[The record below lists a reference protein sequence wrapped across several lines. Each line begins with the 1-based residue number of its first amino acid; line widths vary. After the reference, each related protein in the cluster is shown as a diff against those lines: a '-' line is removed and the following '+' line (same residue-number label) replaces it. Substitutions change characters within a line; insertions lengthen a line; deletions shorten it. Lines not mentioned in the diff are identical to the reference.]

1 MRNLLFILSLVAVL
15 GCKKKYHCV
24 CSVATGSSQGVGY
37 TNQTQY
43 TVKEWNEQKAHDKC
57 IDEYGKSEHFS
68 STSTATTSAT
78 GIRCDVY

>member
-1 MRNLLFILSLVAVL
+1 MKNILFVLTLLVFF
-15 GCKKKYHCV
+15 GCKKTYHCV
-24 CSVATGSSQGVGY
+24 CSVATGSSSGVGY

-43 TVKEWNEQKAHDKC
+43 TVKTRNEEQAHDKC
-57 IDEYGKSEHFS
+57 IDQYGKSEHFS